1 MGGRVRTK
9 TVKKAAKQAIEK
21 FYNKMSID
29 FDFNKR
35 VLDDVALIPT
45 KRIRNKIAGYASRL
59 MRRIQR
65 GPVKGISLKL
75 QEAERERRMEFV
87 PENSEFTP
95 ASIKFDPETRRM
107 LENYGYSKLIE
118 Y

>member
-1 MGGRVRTK
+1 
-9 TVKKAAKQAIEK
+9 
-21 FYNKMSID
+21 MSVD

-75 QEAERERRMEFV
+75 QEAERERRMEFI

-95 ASIKFDPETRRM
+95 SNIKFDSETRRM
-107 LENYGYSKLIE
+107 LENYGYNKLIE

>member
-1 MGGRVRTK
+1 
-9 TVKKAAKQAIEK
+9 
-21 FYNKMSID
+21 MSTD

-65 GPVKGISLKL
+65 GPVRGISLKL
-75 QEAERERRMEFV
+75 QEAERERRMEFI
-87 PENSEFTP
+87 PENSEFR
-95 ASIKFDPETRRM
+95 AENIKFDPEVRRM
-107 LENYGYSKLIE
+107 LENYGYSRVIQH
-118 Y
+118 